1 MKTPAFCLTL
11 LLSLAALTGC
21 KSRVIKVSV
30 VNTSAQR
37 VANVAIDY
45 PGGTFGVSSLEPGK
59 TFPYT
64 IKPLDNGPLKVEFTD
79 AAGKRHLASPN
90 TLRRNDEG
98 SLVIKL
104 TQDAVITEPN
114 IVSR

>member
-1 MKTPAFCLTL
+1 MKIVTFCLAL
-11 LLSLAALTGC
+11 LLALASLMGC

-37 VANVAIDY
+37 IANIAIDY
-45 PGGTFGVSSLEPGK
+45 PGGTFGISSLEPGK

-79 AAGKRHLASPN
+79 AAGKRHVASPN
-90 TLRRNDEG
+90 ALHKNDEG
-98 SLVIKL
+98 SLIIKL
-104 TQDAVITEPN
+104 TQDAVVTQPS

>member
-1 MKTPAFCLTL
+1 MKNATFCLAL
-11 LLSLAALTGC
+11 LLALAALVGC

-45 PGGTFGVSSLEPGK
+45 PGGTFGISSLEPGK

-79 AAGKRHLASPN
+79 AAGKRHQASPN
-90 TLRRNDEG
+90 TLHKNDEG
-98 SLVIKL
+98 SLMIKL
-104 TQDAVITEPN
+104 TQDAVVTEPN

>member
-1 MKTPAFCLTL
+1 MKTATSCLAL
-11 LLSLAALTGC
+11 LLALAALTAC
-21 KSRVIKVSV
+21 KSRVINVSV
-30 VNTSAQR
+30 VNTGAQR
-37 VANVAIDY
+37 VTTIAIDY
-45 PGGTFGVSSLEPGK
+45 RGATFGISSLAPGK
-59 TFPYT
+59 SFLYS

-79 AAGKRHLASPN
+79 AVGKRHVASPN

-104 TQDAVITEPN
+104 TQDAVVTEPN

>member
-1 MKTPAFCLTL
+1 MKTARFCLML

-30 VNTSAQR
+30 VNASAQP
-37 VANVAIDY
+37 VTNIAIDY
-45 PGGTFGVSSLEPGK
+45 PGATFGISTLAPGK
-59 TFPYT
+59 SFLYS
-64 IKPLDNGPLKVEFTD
+64 IKPLDSGPLKIEFTD
-79 AAGKRHLASPN
+79 TAGKRHLASPN
-90 TLRRNDEG
+90 TLHKNDEG

-114 IVSR
+114 IASR